1 MDHSRNDYIFHK
13 NSCKNLY
20 INIFIFSDEDAA
32 SSEDEDESP
41 YIPPRFL
48 PHTARVRR
56 PADKISSKGV
66 SAIANEDQTSERPC
80 TPPQFLPRTSTIL
93 HHAVGDRH
101 GFLPSASTDKVHL
114 RRSRN
119 LPKRVLQCQ
128 MSSLSCS
135 ILDVFITQEYSV
147 LMSTP
152 IQANLR
158 ENLPES
164 DPI

>member
-1 MDHSRNDYIFHK
+1 MDNSRNDYIFHK
-13 NSCKNLY
+13 NTYFHLY
-20 INIFIFSDEDAA
+20 LHINTFIFSDEDAE
-32 SSEDEDESP
+32 SSEDEDDSP

-48 PHTARVRR
+48 PHKAKLRR

-66 SAIANEDQTSERPC
+66 SAIAHDDQTSERPC
-80 TPPQFLPRTSTIL
+80 TPPQFLPRTSTKL
-93 HHAVGDRH
+93 HHPVGDRH
-101 GFLPSASTDKVHL
+101 GFLPSASTENVHL
-114 RRSRN
+114 RN
-119 LPKRVLQCQ
+119 LQERVLQCQ

-135 ILDVFITQEYSV
+135 ILDVFVTQEYSV

-158 ENLPES
+158 DNLPGS